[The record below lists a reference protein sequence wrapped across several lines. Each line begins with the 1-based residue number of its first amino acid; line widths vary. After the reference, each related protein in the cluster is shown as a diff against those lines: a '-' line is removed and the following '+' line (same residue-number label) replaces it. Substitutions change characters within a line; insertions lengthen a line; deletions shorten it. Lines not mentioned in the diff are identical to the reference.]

1 MHDINKLRT
10 ALSGPL
16 APLAQYKQFMLW
28 RLETDPETGKPRKMP
43 YSIRTGQRG
52 SSTEPSDWCTA
63 EEALTYAN
71 AWQMGVA
78 FVFTR
83 NDPFTFIDIDHCR
96 EGNGWSADALAICNR
111 FAGAA
116 IEVSQSGEGLHIF
129 TSGDVPAEFSGRSG
143 GIGGTECYHTWRFVA
158 LTGNCNAGS
167 AAFNAGPALAQFI
180 AERFPSKTR
189 IDGELSWHSG
199 PIAEAGNVPTD
210 DNDLLRAF
218 LSAPPSQPRL
228 DAYQAFAHLTGRD
241 AVRVERIAVS
251 NADLFNANVAVLA
264 QAWPSDHDTFDKSQ
278 AAFALACRLAVWTG
292 KDCDRMERLMYRAA
306 FQRTKADVDRVRG
319 QTYMRFDIMRACVT
333 VTNVRRWN
341 AADANEE
348 IRQAGENGYQG
359 FYDRIAAA
367 PDVTSI
373 RAICD
378 EAAYDLSIDRTY
390 RELLA
395 QHIQRSIQNV
405 EGAKLPIADC
415 RRMIEVRASHP
426 APDRQ
431 ALQRQQNIAM
441 NLPEDMPTL
450 TPVMQTAQMLDEF
463 VFIGDGSQ
471 VGSKYDRSVCFSLSD
486 FKNLMA
492 ASRTV
497 TPDGTRVHTEDWLTH
512 AGRTSV
518 ATRTFRA
525 GANVLTYDPNGR
537 TALNM
542 WRALPPRN
550 YTVDVTPFYEHIKYL
565 FADDAEKFLDWLA
578 HIEQHPGVL
587 PHHGWLHIAD
597 RTGTGRNWLSSVISR
612 LWRGYVAPSVDMDA
626 LINGSFNGALA
637 GRMIAIVDEIRT
649 GAREDAYMM
658 EGKIRNMLTE
668 ETRYIK
674 PKYGKEYVEHNSCRW
689 LLFSNHKN
697 AIPMSDNDRRW
708 YVVHLSGEPRPEHV
722 YAHLYALLD
731 HPGFIDSIGAWLRMR
746 DISQFNPGARPP
758 LNAAKLRAIDA
769 SKSSHQKL
777 AQQIVAHWP
786 CDIITV
792 SDLVNIMHEGDMNAK
807 RLNPAQRHALE
818 DVGMHALDCT
828 VYDDMGNKPR
838 CWLVRNV
845 HAWLAPGV
853 LCKDNTAKA
862 FATFRPY
869 SKLGGFSTL
878 MGVL

>member
-1 MHDINKLRT
+1 MHNIDQLRA
-10 ALSGPL
+10 ALSGPF
-16 APLAQYKQFMLW
+16 APLAKYRQFMLW

-43 YSIRTGQRG
+43 YSITGVRG
-52 SSTEPSDWCTA
+52 SSTDPALWCTA
-63 EEALTYAN
+63 EEALVYAN

-78 FVFTR
+78 FVLTGD
-83 NDPFTFIDIDHCR
+83 DPFTFIDIDHCR
-96 EGNGWSADALAICNR
+96 NGASWSDDALSICNR

-129 TSGDVPAEFSGRSG
+129 TCGQVPPEFTGRTHN
-143 GIGGTECYHTWRFVA
+143 GIECYHKWRFVA
-158 LTGNCNAGS
+158 LTGNCNDGT
-167 AAFNAGPALAQFI
+167 AAHDVGGVLSQFI
-180 AERFPSKTR
+180 AERFPARTSV
-189 IDGELSWHSG
+189 DGDLVWNVG
-199 PIAEAGNVPTD
+199 AIAEAGAVPQND
-210 DNDLLRAF
+210 DELLRAF

-241 AVRVERIAVS
+241 GVAVERVAVS
-251 NADLFNANVAVLA
+251 NADLFNANVAVLS
-264 QAWPSDHDTFDKSQ
+264 QAWPSDKGDAFDKSQ
-278 AAFALACRLAVWTG
+278 AAFALACRLAMWTG
-292 KDCDRMERLMYRAA
+292 KDCERMERLMYRAA
-306 FQRTKADVDRVRG
+306 FQRTRADMDRVRG
-319 QTYMRFDIMRACVT
+319 QTYMRFDIMRACVAM
-333 VTNVRRWN
+333 TNVRKWN
-341 AADANEE
+341 AVDANEE
-348 IRQAGENGYQG
+348 VKQQGQQGYQSI
-359 FYDRIAAA
+359 YDRIAAA
-367 PDVTSI
+367 PNVASI
-373 RAICD
+373 RAICE
-378 EAAYDLSIDRTY
+378 EAGYDLSIDKTY

-395 QHIQRSIQNV
+395 QHVQKSIERV

-415 RRMIEVRASHP
+415 RRMVDVRASHP

-450 TPVMQTAQMLDEF
+450 TPVMSTAQMLDEF

-471 VGSKYDRSVCFSLSD
+471 VGSKYDRAVCFSLSD

-497 TPDGTRVHTEDWLTH
+497 TQDGTRIHTEDWLTH
-512 AGRTSV
+512 AARTSV

-525 GANVLTYDPNGR
+525 GGNVLTYDPNGR

-542 WRALPPRN
+542 WRALPPRA

-565 FADDAEKFLDWLA
+565 FADDAERFLDWLA
-578 HIEQHPGVL
+578 HIEQCPGVL

-708 YVVHLSGEPRPEHV
+708 YVVHLTDEPRSEAI

-731 HPGFIDSIGAWLRMR
+731 HPGFIESIGAWLKQR
-746 DISQFNPGARPP
+746 DLSRFNPGARPP
-758 LNAAKLRAIDA
+758 MNAAKLKAIDA
-769 SKSSHQKL
+769 SKTTYQKL
-777 AQQIVAHWP
+777 AQQIVDRWP
-786 CDIITV
+786 CDFITV
-792 SDLVNIMHEGDMNAK
+792 ADLVNIMSEGDHNAK
-807 RLNPAQRHALE
+807 RLNAAQRHALD
-818 DVGMHALDCT
+818 DVGMH
-828 VYDDMGNKPR
+828 VYDAAVYDELGNRQR
-838 CWLVRNV
+838 CWIVRNV
-845 HAWLAPGV
+845 DAWLAPGV

-862 FATFRPY
+862 FAAYRPHA
-869 SKLGGFSTL
+869 KLGGFATL
-878 MGVL
+878 MNVL